1 MLSSILFYTRLSGIC
16 SQILR
21 NTPKY
26 MNTDRLVRVIEFPV
40 PRKYEELFAAV
51 GRVSQHSAPIAS
63 VQPNFEVWHQV

>member
-1 MLSSILFYTRLSGIC
+1 
-16 SQILR
+16 
-21 NTPKY
+21 